1 LILARGENR
10 GVASSDDT
18 RSIRGLAALACVLFV
33 AAVAVRGIPA
43 QRVRLPEDAPVE
55 KPRIAEPMQLLS
67 RGASLRV
74 AELDPLVRTELRPSF
89 VAARGIVFAMDDCPA
104 LVEWMQSAEGQRAE
118 RLLTALR
125 AGSTEEALAA
135 LTLVFQIARAT
146 DWEPGL
152 TAHAEHAERLGAL
165 LQDWLR
171 VWGERAATDP
181 LLVEPALGA
190 MMLYGRAMR
199 EAWRAPVLGYNE
211 APYSRAHAFLM
222 QATGLATSKR
232 TALGEA
238 LQARFAR
245 VASRLSA
252 DVDALMG
259 LEEEC
264 AAFFPD
270 LTGGCE

>member
-1 LILARGENR
+1 M
-10 GVASSDDT
+10 
-18 RSIRGLAALACVLFV
+18 LACVLFV
-33 AAVAVRGIPA
+33 AAIAVRGIPA
-43 QRVRLPEDAPVE
+43 QRVRLPEDSPVE

-67 RGASLRV
+67 RGAALRV
-74 AELDPLVRTELRPSF
+74 AELDPLVRAELRPSF
-89 VAARGIVFAMDDCPA
+89 VAARGIVFAMDDCPD

-118 RLLTALR
+118 RLLTDLR
-125 AGSTEEALAA
+125 AGSPEEALAA
-135 LTLVFQIARAT
+135 LTLVFRIARST

-171 VWGERAATDP
+171 VWGERAAIDP
-181 LLVEPALGA
+181 LLVEPVLGA

-211 APYSRAHAFLM
+211 APYSRAHAFLL
-222 QATGLATSKR
+222 QATGLATYKR

-270 LTGGCE
+270 LTGDCE

>member
-1 LILARGENR
+1 VTAT
-10 GVASSDDT
+10 DDT
-18 RSIRGLAALACVLFV
+18 RPIRALAVLACALFV
-33 AAVAVRGIPA
+33 GAIAVRGIPA
-43 QRVRLPEDAPVE
+43 QLVRLPEDAPDE

-67 RGASLRV
+67 RGASLR
-74 AELDPLVRTELRPSF
+74 AGELDPLVRAELRPSF
-89 VAARGIVFAMDDCPA
+89 VAIRGIVFSMKDCPE

-118 RLLTALR
+118 RLLSELR
-125 AGSTEEALAA
+125 SGSAEEALAA
-135 LTLVFQIARAT
+135 LTLIFQLARAAE
-146 DWEPGL
+146 WKPGL

-171 VWGERAATDP
+171 VWGERAANDP

-190 MMLYGRAMR
+190 VMLYGRAMR

-211 APYSRAHAFLM
+211 APYSRAQDFLM

-232 TALGEA
+232 TALGQA

-245 VASRLSA
+245 VAARLAA
-252 DVDALMG
+252 DTDALMG

-270 LTGGCE
+270 IEGDCE

>member
-1 LILARGENR
+1 MLP
-10 GVASSDDT
+10 SDDT
-18 RSIRGLAALACVLFV
+18 RPLRVWIVLACVLFV
-33 AAVAVRGIPA
+33 GAIAVRGIPA
-43 QRVRLPEDAPVE
+43 QRVRLPEDSPKE
-55 KPRIAEPMQLLS
+55 RPRIAEPMQLLS

-74 AELDPLVRTELRPSF
+74 AELDPLIRDELRPAF
-89 VAARGIVFAMDDCPA
+89 VAARGIVFGLRDCPE
-104 LVEWMQSAEGQRAE
+104 LVEWMQSAEGQRTE
-118 RLLTALR
+118 RLLADLR
-125 AGSTEEALAA
+125 AGSSEEALAA

-146 DWEPGL
+146 DWEPGI
-152 TAHAEHAERLGAL
+152 TSRAEHAERLGGL

-171 VWGERAATDP
+171 VRGERAATDP

-190 MMLYGRAMR
+190 LMLYGRAMR
-199 EAWRAPVLGYNE
+199 EAWRAPMLGYNQ
-211 APYSRAHAFLM
+211 APYSRAHDFLL

-245 VASRLSA
+245 VAGRLAA
-252 DVDALMG
+252 DSDALMG

-270 LTGGCE
+270 LTGDCD

>member
-1 LILARGENR
+1 LLAARRENR
-10 GVASSDDT
+10 GVFTSDAT
-18 RSIRGLAALACVLFV
+18 RPIRILAVVACGLFV
-33 AAVAVRGIPA
+33 AAIGVRGIPA
-43 QRVRLPEDAPVE
+43 QRVRLPEDSPKE
-55 KPRIAEPMQLLS
+55 RPRVAEPMQLLS
-67 RGASLRV
+67 RGASMRV
-74 AELDPLVRTELRPSF
+74 AELDPLIRDGLRPAF
-89 VAARGIVFAMDDCPA
+89 VATRGVVFGLRDCPL
-104 LVEWMQSAEGQRAE
+104 LVEWMQTAEGQRAE
-118 RLLTALR
+118 RLLADLR
-125 AGSTEEALAA
+125 SGSPEESLAA

-146 DWEPGL
+146 DWEPGI
-152 TAHAEHAERLGAL
+152 TAHSEHAERLGAL

-171 VWGERAATDP
+171 VWGERAANDP

-190 MMLYGRAMR
+190 LMLYGRAMR
-199 EAWRAPVLGYNE
+199 EAWRAPVLGYNQ
-211 APYSRAHAFLM
+211 APYSRAHDFLV

-245 VASRLSA
+245 VAGRLAA

-270 LTGGCE
+270 LTGECD